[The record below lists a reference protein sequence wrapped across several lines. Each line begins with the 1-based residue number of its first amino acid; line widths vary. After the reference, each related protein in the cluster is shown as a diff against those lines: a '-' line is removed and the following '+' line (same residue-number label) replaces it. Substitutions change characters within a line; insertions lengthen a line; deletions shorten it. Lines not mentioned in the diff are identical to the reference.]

1 MFQNHHT
8 VLAYL
13 FPIVPELFPDM
24 HRYEARKGDPQTCL
38 EGDKDKNIPFVID
51 NIIGRVIQYEVR
63 FEIIRK
69 WEYR

>member
-1 MFQNHHT
+1 
-8 VLAYL
+8 
-13 FPIVPELFPDM
+13 M

-51 NIIGRVIQYEVR
+51 NIIGRAIQYEVR
-63 FEIIRK
+63 FEIIRE